1 MRILLTGAS
10 GFLGSSLARF
20 WAKRGHEL
28 LLLARPSTRI
38 DRLSDLPNSVRVV
51 RASTSEEITA
61 FVLDSLPD
69 AIVHTACS
77 YGRLGESPLDLMDA
91 NIRLGL
97 VLMQAVLERE
107 HLEGK
112 PPTLFMNTGTVLEPG
127 VSLYALSKT
136 QFSAWGA
143 ALAASSP
150 QRLQF
155 IEIRLQQMYGPDD
168 DGSKFITHVVDSC
181 RQNKPRLA
189 LTAGEQ
195 LRDFIHIDDVVQAYD
210 HILQQRS
217 KFAAND
223 AIDVGSGNAI
233 TMRSFVEM
241 AKQLALADTVLDFGA
256 VPYRANEAML
266 CIADTTRL
274 RKLGWVP
281 TVSLT
286 EGLRTLIN
294 PECQPHPASQHAHK
308 IL

>member
-10 GFLGSSLARF
+10 GFLGSALARF
-20 WAKRGHEL
+20 WVKRGHEL
-28 LLLARPSTRI
+28 SLLARPSTRI
-38 DRLSDLPNSVRVV
+38 DKLSDLLNSVRVV
-51 RASTSEEITA
+51 HASTSEEITA
-61 FVLDSLPD
+61 FVLDSMPD

-91 NIRLGL
+91 NIRLGI

-107 HLEGK
+107 HSEGK
-112 PPTLFMNTGTVLEPG
+112 PPTLFMNTGTALEPG

-168 DGSKFITHVVDSC
+168 DGSKFINHVVDSC

-195 LRDFIHIDDVVQAYD
+195 LRDFIHIEDVVKAYD
-210 HILQQRS
+210 LILEKRDQ
-217 KFAAND
+217 FAVSD
-223 AIDVGSGNAI
+223 LIDVGSGNAV
-233 TMRSFVEM
+233 TMRCFVEM
-241 AKQLALADTVLDFGA
+241 AKQFSLADTVLDFGS

-266 CIADTTRL
+266 CEADTTRL
-274 RKLGWVP
+274 RKLGWIP
-281 TVSLT
+281 TVALPD
-286 EGLRTLIN
+286 GLRTLIN
-294 PECQPHPASQHAHK
+294 PECQISRASKPDHK
-308 IL
+308 I